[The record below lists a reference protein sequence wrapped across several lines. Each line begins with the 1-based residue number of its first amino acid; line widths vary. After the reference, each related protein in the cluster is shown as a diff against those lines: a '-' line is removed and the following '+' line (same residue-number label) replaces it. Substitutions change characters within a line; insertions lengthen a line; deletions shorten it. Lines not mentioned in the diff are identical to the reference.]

1 MTTPERPAS
10 SELSKGTTLTD
21 RLSKALLEEINAGAF
36 QPGQKLPTGQALARR
51 FGVSLTVVRESLSTL
66 KADGIIE
73 TRQGAGAFVGR
84 QAHMRPFRISTS
96 GTATDAIGP
105 EQIFELRTGAEVQ
118 AAALAATRGTDVQ
131 LAAIR
136 SACEDM
142 EKDVAAGGDGVQL
155 DMMFHRR
162 IAEATGNPLF
172 VSFLAFLGHQIQETI
187 ATSRQGGAWQAHQG
201 EIMAEHR
208 RLMESVCR
216 RDEQAARDAA
226 YAHMA
231 NCLTRC
237 LV

>member
-1 MTTPERPAS
+1 MTTSERPTS

-21 RLSKALLEEINAGAF
+21 RLSKALLEEINAGEF
-36 QPGQKLPTGQALARR
+36 QPGQKLPTGQELARR
-51 FGVSLTVVRESLSTL
+51 FGVSLTVVRESISTL

-84 QAHMRPFRISTS
+84 QAHMRPFRISPT
-96 GTATDAIGP
+96 GTATDAVGP

-118 AAALAATRGTDVQ
+118 AAALAATRGTDAQ
-131 LAAIR
+131 LGAIR

-142 EKDVAAGGDGVQL
+142 EADVATGGDGVKL
-155 DMMFHRR
+155 DMVFHRR

-172 VSFLAFLGHQIQETI
+172 VSFLEFLSHQIRETI
-187 ATSRQGGAWQAHQG
+187 AASREGGAWEMYQG
-201 EIMAEHR
+201 AIMAEHR
-208 RLMESVCR
+208 TLMEAVCR

-226 YAHMA
+226 YIHMA